1 MPISVVIIPKT
12 PNAKNRMKMEL
23 LFFIVM
29 YASFYNYI
37 YRKIEMLEQ
46 KKPPFMVIAG
56 AEHSQQ
62 RL

>member
-1 MPISVVIIPKT
+1 MPKT

-29 YASFYNYI
+29 YASFCNYI
-37 YRKIEMLEQ
+37 YRKIDML
-46 KKPPFMVIAG
+46 KRKSPPFIVITG